1 MIARWREAQ
10 ADNACTN
17 KGVTMRLSKREG
29 YGSSASEPVEEP
41 VAEEP
46 EPIEEEVEEEEV
58 EDD

>member
-1 MIARWREAQ
+1 
-10 ADNACTN
+10 
-17 KGVTMRLSKREG
+17 MRLSKREG